1 MTKTLT
7 DIFWS
12 NLSKIHV
19 VLLSTGDGT
28 PVPMSPL
35 SRQEDGVIWFITSA
49 NHDSFKAAEAGATAD
64 IYLCDS
70 ACHMYGTIKGSLSAS
85 HDDEKLD
92 ALWSPLAAAWFD
104 KGREDDTV
112 RLMKYIPHKAEIWAT
127 DGIGKYLLETIR
139 ANVTNAKPDTGE
151 YGIIH
156 FKEFT

>member
-49 NHDSFKAAEAGATAD
+49 DHDNFKAAEAGANAD

-70 ACHMYGTIKGSLSAS
+70 ACICTAPSRGAC
-85 HDDEKLD
+85 
-92 ALWSPLAAAWFD
+92 PLRTMT
-104 KGREDDTV
+104 K
-112 RLMKYIPHKAEIWAT
+112 
-127 DGIGKYLLETIR
+127 
-139 ANVTNAKPDTGE
+139 N
-151 YGIIH
+151 
-156 FKEFT
+156 